1 MEYNLAKGKF
11 TIFLVIDGVL
21 HPMYTKS
28 YESNLDDCLFDKNNI
43 ESYNPKSVKLLSKL
57 ISEYDANLVIM
68 DEKIQDTDKCLELFD
83 KIWVNN
89 LNTNQFYVA
98 TNLKFFEYDKMCVVE
113 NIISDYKIENYL
125 ILDSQFDIYHKYLN
139 AIDID
144 AKTIMHINQYR
155 CFDEFDYKYIVDN
168 FVNYSLEEDDE

>member
-1 MEYNLAKGKF
+1 MFYYMMKYLICLKKKNDDK
-11 TIFLVIDGVL
+11 DGL
-21 HPMYTKS
+21 
-28 YESNLDDCLFDKNNI
+28 
-43 ESYNPKSVKLLSKL
+43 
-57 ISEYDANLVIM
+57 
-68 DEKIQDTDKCLELFD
+68 KIGD
-83 KIWVNN
+83 KIVKKSGKP
-89 LNTNQFYVA
+89 FKCG
-98 TNLKFFEYDKMCVVE
+98 LKKGTVVE

-168 FVNYSLEEDDE
+168 FVNYSLEDEDA